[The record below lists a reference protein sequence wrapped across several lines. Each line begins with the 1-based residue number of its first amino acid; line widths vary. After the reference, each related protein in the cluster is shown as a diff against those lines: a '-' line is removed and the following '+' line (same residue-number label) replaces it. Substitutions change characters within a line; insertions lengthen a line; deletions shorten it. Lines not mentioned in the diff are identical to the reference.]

1 MNTCNWTRG
10 GIGLAVAVLAAMT
23 VTGCD
28 PYLAANTS
36 PPVVLGVTMVDTTY
50 RTWILGVLPQDWV
63 GCPQP
68 YRDPDQAWADANF
81 AGLCGGFT
89 SVCPV
94 LCYPTRTGPAYAP
107 FFTGNVGGSY
117 KQDNGLNYTYEV
129 LPAYTLSNVP
139 PSYRDPDKVTFVYNQ
154 ILVLFNKT
162 MDPQSIQPDPLASVP
177 SSTIQL
183 FENGVDVTNAVIGT
197 TRRFNFLYVP
207 NSDTT
212 YTGASLTVTGAPTL
226 NINSTYHLVG
236 TVKDQQ
242 GNSLAIDVTVNT
254 GPNLDKWVA
263 PGALRSDGN

>member
-63 GCPQP
+63 GCPKP
-68 YRDPDQAWADANF
+68 YPEPDQAWADSNF
-81 AGLCGGFT
+81 PGLCGGAT
-89 SVCPV
+89 SICPV
-94 LCYPTRTGPAYAP
+94 LCYPTRAGAAYAP

-117 KQDNGLNYTYEV
+117 KQQNGTNYTYDV
-129 LPAYTLSNVP
+129 LSAYSLSAVP
-139 PSYRDPDKVTFVYNQ
+139 PIYKDPQGVTFRYNQ

-162 MDPQSIQPDPLASVP
+162 MDPQTIQPDPLASVP
-177 SSTIQL
+177 SATIQL
-183 FENGVDVTNAVIGT
+183 FENGVDVTNALVGAA
-197 TRRFNFLYVP
+197 RRFNFLYVP

-212 YTGASLTVTGAPTL
+212 YTGASLTVTGAADL
-226 NINSTYHLVG
+226 LQNAVYHIVG

-254 GPNLDKWVA
+254 GVNIDATVA
-263 PGALRSDGN
+263 PVRAE